1 MKRVRAAKRG
11 AIMTSV
17 TPHHETEFYL
27 PNHKEY
33 FPEMA
38 QRERERQRRQGS
50 VLSNEESIMK
60 NTMNTEI
67 SVPRI
72 NLK

>member
-11 AIMTSV
+11 AIMTIV